1 METNNEWY
9 YSELLKFL
17 KEKEQEKNESYY
29 QPMQLELPF
38 EKYDIPTIQEEKR
51 EDRGV
56 LVIDLLPCHK

>member
-17 KEKEQEKNESYY
+17 KEKGEKKNESYY
-29 QPMQLELPF
+29 RPIQLELPF
-38 EKYDIPTIQEEKR
+38 EKYDTPTIQEEKC

-56 LVIDLLPCHK
+56 FVIDLLSCHK